1 MREILEQVTFVLSLL
16 ISVGTVMTVSLPG
29 IRKKL
34 VEFLVKDDRTRRELL
49 QIRELLEAHVA
60 EDGTKKAEMKL
71 QKEVDKCVL
80 RDLITNIYY
89 KYVGEKKIP
98 VYALEDANALFELY
112 RKRGG
117 NSYVHTLVRQMTE
130 EWEVIR

>member
-1 MREILEQVTFVLSLL
+1 MKVILEQTAFVLSLL
-16 ISVGTVMTVSLPG
+16 ISLGTVVTVSLPG
-29 IRKKL
+29 IRKKFAD
-34 VEFLVKDDRTRRELL
+34 FLIKDDRNRRELL

-60 EDGTKKAEMKL
+60 EDGAKKEEIKL

-89 KYVGEKKIP
+89 KYVGEKRIP
-98 VYALEDANALFELY
+98 IYALEDANALFELY

>member
-1 MREILEQVTFVLSLL
+1 MRELLEQVAFFLSLL
-16 ISVGTVMTVSLPG
+16 ISVGTVMTVSLPK
-29 IRKKL
+29 IRNKV
-34 VEFLVKDDRTRRELL
+34 VEFLIKGDRTRKELL
-49 QIRELLEAHVA
+49 QIRELLEHHVA
-60 EDGTKKAEMKL
+60 EDGAKKEEMKL
-71 QKEVDKCVL
+71 QKEVDRCVL

-98 VYALEDANALFELY
+98 IYALEDANALFELY

-130 EWEVIR
+130 EWDVIR